1 MVRKYYS
8 VVLFALA
15 LLFAGCSSHP
25 PSAAQFMNVHE
36 KRNKIG
42 TSFIVGGSVRAGDIY
57 KEHVNGESIQWD
69 DYGGAEFYGNLDLSF
84 LFRYNHLIVGSS
96 LENLSHR
103 GVVGFVSRYIGL
115 QGWGGLALD
124 SFFPNKSTSYGGV
137 MLIEEYPI
145 NDNLKVGLSEHISHN
160 AYQVDQIN
168 EGIDCSSSDYY
179 NEFGFGTY
187 LTYKNFSV
195 EFRYGREMDEP
206 RNRFYFMLNY
216 AFRAKDKSTPEF
228 ELYYDY

>member
-1 MVRKYYS
+1 MVWKYYS

-69 DYGGAEFYGNLDLSF
+69 DYDGAEFYGNLDLSF

-115 QGWGGLALD
+115 QGWGGLALK

-187 LTYKNFSV
+187 LTYKNFSI
-195 EFRYGREMDEP
+195 EFRYGREIDEP
-206 RNRFYFMLNY
+206 RNRFYFMTHY
-216 AFRAKDKSTPEF
+216 AFFNE
-228 ELYYDY
+228 

>member
-1 MVRKYYS
+1 MVWKYYS

-69 DYGGAEFYGNLDLSF
+69 DYDGAEFYGNLDLSF
-84 LFRYNHLIVGSS
+84 LFRYNHLIVGLS

>member
-1 MVRKYYS
+1 MARKFYS
-8 VVLFALA
+8 AILCALA

-69 DYGGAEFYGNLDLSF
+69 DYDGAEFYGNLDLSF
-84 LFRYNHLIVGSS
+84 LFRYNHLIVGLS

-115 QGWGGLALD
+115 QGWGGLALM
-124 SFFPNKSTSYGGV
+124 SFFPSKSASYGGV

-145 NDNLKVGLSEHISHN
+145 DENFKVGLSEHISRN

-168 EGIDCSSSDYY
+168 EGIDCFSSDYY
-179 NEFGFGTY
+179 NEFGIGTY
-187 LTYKNFSV
+187 LAYKGFSF
-195 EFRYGREMDEP
+195 EFRYGREIGEP
-206 RNRFYFMLNY
+206 RNRFYFMTHY
-216 AFRAKDKSTPEF
+216 AFF
-228 ELYYDY
+228 N

>member
-1 MVRKYYS
+1 MIRKFCS
-8 VVLFALA
+8 LVFCVVA
-15 LLFAGCSSHP
+15 LLLLLAGCSNHP

-69 DYGGAEFYGNLDLSF
+69 DYDGAEFYGNLDLSF
-84 LFRYNHLIVGSS
+84 LFRYNHLIVGLS

-115 QGWGGLALD
+115 QGWGGLALE

-179 NEFGFGTY
+179 NEYGVGAY
-187 LTYKNFSV
+187 LTYKGFSI
-195 EFRYGREMDEP
+195 EFRYGREIDEP
-206 RNRFYFMLNY
+206 RNRFYFMTHY
-216 AFRAKDKSTPEF
+216 AFF
-228 ELYYDY
+228 N

>member
-1 MVRKYYS
+1 MSFKIHLFI
-8 VVLFALA
+8 LFALA

-69 DYGGAEFYGNLDLSF
+69 DYDGAEFYGNLDLSF
-84 LFRYNHLIVGSS
+84 LFRYNHLIVGLS

-187 LTYKNFSV
+187 LTYKNFSI
-195 EFRYGREMDEP
+195 EFRYGREFDEP
-206 RNRFYFMLNY
+206 RNRFYFMTHY
-216 AFRAKDKSTPEF
+216 AFFNK
-228 ELYYDY
+228 

>member
-1 MVRKYYS
+1 MSFKIHLFI
-8 VVLFALA
+8 LFALA

-69 DYGGAEFYGNLDLSF
+69 DYDGAEFYGNLDLSF
-84 LFRYNHLIVGSS
+84 LFRYNHLIVGLS
-96 LENLSHR
+96 LEDLSHR

-187 LTYKNFSV
+187 LTYKNFSI
-195 EFRYGREMDEP
+195 EFRYGREFDEP
-206 RNRFYFMLNY
+206 RNRFYFMTHY
-216 AFRAKDKSTPEF
+216 AFFNK
-228 ELYYDY
+228 